1 MPITRHEALQ
11 KIAQTSKGVERAELL
26 KNNEIRNAVLS
37 SGANVTIY
45 VWLSI
50 LKIYLNTVILK

>member
-11 KIAQTSKGVERAELL
+11 KIAQTSKGAERAELL